1 MLYEPWQSFVE
12 ADKENLK
19 HVLVCYHRNR
29 SMHMSRILAIYFL
42 FLIQIMNTR
51 RKSLCVEDAMQDGE
65 QKEQFR
71 MFRALDLALC
81 IVGGRSFK

>member
-1 MLYEPWQSFVE
+1 
-12 ADKENLK
+12 
-19 HVLVCYHRNR
+19 
-29 SMHMSRILAIYFL
+29 
-42 FLIQIMNTR
+42 MNTR

-81 IVGGRSFK
+81 IVGGRRSIVIVLC